1 MFDKIR
7 GRGYR
12 IIVSSLTRMETF
24 GSIRKKFATSIKC
37 RSGSEGERAGVDAHV
52 RNAVKDAFGLLD
64 EMVNQGIIEI
74 IEPEDWSPDLF
85 LLYTKVLE
93 HAGYVLHVKKGR
105 PFRYRGV
112 GSCDWLH
119 FALARYL
126 GAKAILTADAAF
138 ADIAGNDDEFGHIVI
153 QMASGPLAGPLAAGA
168 V

>member
-1 MFDKIR
+1 MAKNNGGMPSVYAESSALLAVLVPGDLHHRDAVEMFDKIR

-12 IIVSSLTRMETF
+12 IIVSSLTLMETF

-105 PFRYRGV
+105 PFRR
-112 GSCDWLH
+112 L
-119 FALARYL
+119 AL
-126 GAKAILTADAAF
+126 
-138 ADIAGNDDEFGHIVI
+138 N
-153 QMASGPLAGPLAAGA
+153 
-168 V
+168 